1 MNPVATF
8 VILGDSAAA
17 GTGDADRNGTL
28 RGWSYY
34 LATHFNQPLIYANLS
49 RPGAQSTEVLVD
61 QLPKALILE
70 PTLTAVIVGGNDAL
84 RNGFS
89 PDVLRNNLRQT
100 LRALRES
107 GSEIVLLQLHEPTKI
122 APLPKTLGTVLNRRI
137 DSVNNVVRAIGA
149 EFGAHIL
156 AVRDIPDIYD
166 RKRWHVDRMHPSKH
180 GHQILAQ
187 NFQELLSPHWDIN
200 PVTIDPVTERA
211 RKDSLL
217 WMLRHATPWFIKRS
231 VDLLPAAFLLVMGE
245 YFKILTGRD
254 RSARAVLYFPE
265 FVNQREAGIPQ
276 VQEERVS

>member
-1 MNPVATF
+1 MRVATF

-17 GTGDADRNGTL
+17 GTGDADKNGAL
-28 RGWSYY
+28 RGWCYY
-34 LATHFNQPLIYANLS
+34 LAKHFNEPLIYANLS

-89 PDVLRNNLRQT
+89 PDVLRQNLRHT
-100 LRALRES
+100 LKALREC
-107 GSEIVLLQLHEPTKI
+107 GSEIMLLQLHEPTKI
-122 APLPKTLGTVLNRRI
+122 APLPKTLGVVLNRRI
-137 DSVNNVVRAIGA
+137 ESVNTVVRAVGA
-149 EFGAHIL
+149 EFGAHVL

-166 RKRWHVDRMHPSKH
+166 RKRWHVDRMHPSKF

-187 NFQELLSPHWDIN
+187 NFRDLLTPRWDISA
-200 PVTIDPVTERA
+200 VTIDPVTERA

-231 VDLLPAAFLLVMGE
+231 VDLLPAALLLVLGE
-245 YFKILTGRD
+245 YCRILTKRE
-254 RSARAVLYFPE
+254 RNTQAVLYFPE
-265 FVNQREAGIPQ
+265 FVNYREAGIAQ
-276 VQEERVS
+276 VLEERVS

>member
-1 MNPVATF
+1 MRVATF

-17 GTGDADRNGTL
+17 GTGDADKNGSL

-34 LATHFNQPLIYANLS
+34 LAQHFNEPLIYANLS
-49 RPGAQSTEVLVD
+49 RPGAQSTEVLID
-61 QLPKALILE
+61 QLPKALVLE

-89 PDVLRNNLRQT
+89 PDVLRQNLHHT
-100 LRALRES
+100 LKQLRDA
-107 GSEIVLLQLHEPTKI
+107 GSEIMLLQLHEPTKI
-122 APLPKTLGTVLNRRI
+122 APLPKTLGIVLNRRI
-137 DSVNNVVRAIGA
+137 DFVNSVVRAVGA

-156 AVRDIPDIYD
+156 AVRGIPDIYD
-166 RKRWHVDRMHPSKH
+166 RKRWHVDRMHPSKY

-187 NFQELLSPHWDIN
+187 NFRELLTPRWDIS
-200 PVTIDPVTERA
+200 PVTIDPVSERA

-231 VDLLPAAFLLVMGE
+231 VDLLPAALLLVMGE

-254 RSARAVLYFPE
+254 RNTQAVLYFPE
-265 FVNQREAGIPQ
+265 FVNHREAGFAQ

>member
-1 MNPVATF
+1 VRVATF

-17 GTGDADRNGTL
+17 GTGDADKNGSL

-34 LATHFNQPLIYANLS
+34 LAQHFNEPLIYANLS
-49 RPGAQSTEVLVD
+49 RPGAQSTEVLID
-61 QLPKALILE
+61 QLPKALVLE

-89 PDVLRNNLRQT
+89 PDVLRQNLRET
-100 LRALRES
+100 LKQLREA
-107 GSEIVLLQLHEPTKI
+107 GSEVMLLQLHEPTKI
-122 APLPKTLGTVLNRRI
+122 APLPKTLGIVLNRRI
-137 DSVNNVVRAIGA
+137 DFVNSVVRAVGA

-156 AVRDIPDIYD
+156 AVRGIPDIYE
-166 RKRWHVDRMHPSKH
+166 RKRWHVDRMHPSKY

-187 NFQELLSPHWDIN
+187 SFRELLTPRWDIS

-217 WMLRHATPWFIKRS
+217 WMIRHATPWFIKRS
-231 VDLLPAAFLLVMGE
+231 VDLLPAALLLVMGE

-254 RSARAVLYFPE
+254 RNVQAVLYFPE
-265 FVNQREAGIPQ
+265 FVNHREAGLAQ

>member
-1 MNPVATF
+1 MRVATF

-17 GTGDADRNGTL
+17 GTGDADKNGSL

-34 LATHFNQPLIYANLS
+34 LAQHFNEPLIYANLS
-49 RPGAQSTEVLVD
+49 RPGAQSTEVLID
-61 QLPKALILE
+61 QLPKALVLE

-89 PDVLRNNLRQT
+89 PDVLRQNLRHT
-100 LRALRES
+100 LKQLREA
-107 GSEIVLLQLHEPTKI
+107 GSEIMLLQLHEPTKI
-122 APLPKTLGTVLNRRI
+122 APLPKTLGIVLNRRI
-137 DSVNNVVRAIGA
+137 DFVNSVVRAVGA

-156 AVRDIPDIYD
+156 AVRGIPDIYE
-166 RKRWHVDRMHPSKH
+166 RKRWHVDRMHPSKY

-187 NFQELLSPHWDIN
+187 SFRELLTPRWDIS

-217 WMLRHATPWFIKRS
+217 WMIRHATPWFIKRS
-231 VDLLPAAFLLVMGE
+231 VDLLPAALLLVMGE

-254 RSARAVLYFPE
+254 RNAQAVLYFPE
-265 FVNQREAGIPQ
+265 FVNHREAGLAQ

>member
-1 MNPVATF
+1 VRVATF

-17 GTGDADRNGTL
+17 GTGDADKNGSL

-34 LATHFNQPLIYANLS
+34 LAQHFNEPLIYANLS
-49 RPGAQSTEVLVD
+49 RPGAQSTEVLID
-61 QLPKALILE
+61 QLPKALVLE

-89 PDVLRNNLRQT
+89 PDVLRQNLRET
-100 LRALRES
+100 LKQLREA
-107 GSEIVLLQLHEPTKI
+107 GSEVMLLQLHEPTKI
-122 APLPKTLGTVLNRRI
+122 APLPKTLGIVLNRRI
-137 DSVNNVVRAIGA
+137 DFVNSVVRAVGA

-156 AVRDIPDIYD
+156 AVRGIPDIYE
-166 RKRWHVDRMHPSKH
+166 RKRWHVDRMHPSKY

-187 NFQELLSPHWDIN
+187 SFRELLTPRWDIS

-217 WMLRHATPWFIKRS
+217 WMIRHATPWFIKRS
-231 VDLLPAAFLLVMGE
+231 VDLLPAALLLVMGE
-245 YFKILTGRD
+245 YFKILTGRN
-254 RSARAVLYFPE
+254 RNAQAVLYFPE
-265 FVNQREAGIPQ
+265 FVNHREARLAQ

>member
-1 MNPVATF
+1 MSRIATF

-17 GTGDADRNGTL
+17 GTGDADKNGSL

-34 LATHFNQPLIYANLS
+34 LAQHFNEPIIYANLS
-49 RPGAQSTEVLVD
+49 RPGAQSTEVLID
-61 QLPKALILE
+61 QLPKALVLE

-89 PDVLRNNLRQT
+89 PDVLRQNLRET
-100 LRALRES
+100 LKQLREA
-107 GSEIVLLQLHEPTKI
+107 GSEIMLLQLHEPTKI
-122 APLPKTLGTVLNRRI
+122 APLPKTLGIVLNRRI
-137 DSVNNVVRAIGA
+137 DFVNCVVRAVGA

-156 AVRDIPDIYD
+156 AVRGIPEIYD
-166 RKRWHVDRMHPSKH
+166 RKRWHVDRMHPSKY

-187 NFQELLSPHWDIN
+187 NFRELLTPRWDIS

-217 WMLRHATPWFIKRS
+217 WMIRHATPWFIKRS
-231 VDLLPAAFLLVMGE
+231 VDLLPAALLLVMGE

-254 RSARAVLYFPE
+254 RNAQAVLYFPE
-265 FVNQREAGIPQ
+265 FVNYREAGLAQ